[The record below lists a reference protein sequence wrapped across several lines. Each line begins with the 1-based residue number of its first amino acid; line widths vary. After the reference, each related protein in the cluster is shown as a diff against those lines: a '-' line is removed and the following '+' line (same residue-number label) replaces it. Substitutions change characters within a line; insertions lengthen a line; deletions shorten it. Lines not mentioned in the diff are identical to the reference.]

1 MMRFISGL
9 AFILLI
15 GGGLPAAAQSDC
27 QMPIAPA
34 APDGKTSTQAQLM
47 AAAGD
52 ARSFIA
58 QSDVYQ
64 QCLADYVKA
73 QRDLA
78 IKNKTPFDNSIQTD
92 ALKKISENQDEK
104 VKVGG
109 DINAAIGAFKASHP
123 Q

>member
-27 QMPIAPA
+27 QMPIAPV

-78 IKNKTPFDNSIQTD
+78 TKNKNPFDTSIQAD

>member
-1 MMRFISGL
+1 MRFISGFV
-9 AFILLI
+9 FILLI

-34 APDGKTSTQAQLM
+34 APDGKTSTQAQM
-47 AAAGD
+47 AAGIGD
-52 ARSFIA
+52 ANRFMKD
-58 QSDVYQ
+58 SDVYQ

-78 IKNKTPFDNSIQTD
+78 TKNKTPFDTSIQAD

-109 DINAAIGAFKASHP
+109 DVNAAIAVFKASHP